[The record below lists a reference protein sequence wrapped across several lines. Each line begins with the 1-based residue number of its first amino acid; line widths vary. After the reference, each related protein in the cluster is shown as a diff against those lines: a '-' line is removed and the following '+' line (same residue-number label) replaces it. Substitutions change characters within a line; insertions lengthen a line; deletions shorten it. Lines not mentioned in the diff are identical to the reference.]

1 MPAEKPKIELIRVS
15 KRFESVDAVHPLDLA
30 IPSGKTTVLI
40 GQSGC
45 GKTTLLKLMMGLVR
59 TDSGRIEIDGQVLT
73 PQTYGSIRRRMGYV
87 VQGGGLFPHMTAREN
102 VTFMARYLGW
112 EAARIDDRLSHLV
125 SLTRFPPDGLTRYPG
140 QVSGG
145 QRQRVALMR
154 ALMLDPDVLLLD
166 EPLGAL
172 DPMIRRKLQDDLT
185 EIFARLAKTVVMVT
199 HDLGEAAVFADTVV
213 LMREGRIV
221 QQGPPRELLDAPVE
235 PFVTEFVNAQ
245 RSPVAMWGEARS

>member
-73 PQTYGSIRRRMGYV
+73 PETYGTIRRLMGYV

-102 VTFMARYLGW
+102 VTFMARYMGW
-112 EAARIDDRLSHLV
+112 KTS
-125 SLTRFPPDGLTRYPG
+125 S
-140 QVSGG
+140 
-145 QRQRVALMR
+145 AL
-154 ALMLDPDVLLLD
+154 
-166 EPLGAL
+166 
-172 DPMIRRKLQDDLT
+172 
-185 EIFARLAKTVVMVT
+185 
-199 HDLGEAAVFADTVV
+199 
-213 LMREGRIV
+213 REG
-221 QQGPPRELLDAPVE
+221 PA
-235 PFVTEFVNAQ
+235 
-245 RSPVAMWGEARS
+245 

>member
-1 MPAEKPKIELIRVS
+1 MPAEKLKIELIHVS
-15 KRFESVDAVHPLDLA
+15 KRYESVDAVHPLDLA
-30 IPSGKTTVLI
+30 IPFGKTTVLI

-73 PQTYGSIRRRMGYV
+73 PETYGTIRRLMGYV
-87 VQGGGLFPHMTAREN
+87 VQGGGLFPHMTARQN
-102 VTFMARYLGW
+102 VTFMAHYLGW
-112 EAARIDDRLSHLV
+112 EASRIDDRLSHLV
-125 SLTRFPPDGLTRYPG
+125 SLTHFPPDGLTRYPG

-185 EIFARLAKTVVMVT
+185 QIFAGLAKTVVLVT

-221 QQGPPRELLDAPVE
+221 QQGPPRELLDAPGD
-235 PFVTEFVNAQ
+235 PFVTAFVNAQ
-245 RSPVAMWGEARS
+245 RSPVAMWGESGV

>member
-1 MPAEKPKIELIRVS
+1 MPPEKPKIELIRVS
-15 KRFESVDAVHPLDLA
+15 KRFDSVDAVHPIDLA

-73 PQTYGSIRRRMGYV
+73 PETYGTIRRLMGYV

-112 EAARIDDRLSHLV
+112 QASRIDDRLSNLV

-154 ALMLDPDVLLLD
+154 ALMLDPDILLLD

-185 EIFARLAKTVVMVT
+185 QIFAGLAKTVVMVT

-221 QQGPPRELLDAPVE
+221 QQGPPRELLDAPVD
-235 PFVTEFVNAQ
+235 PFVTAFVNAQ
-245 RSPVAMWGEARS
+245 RSPVAMWGESGV

>member
-1 MPAEKPKIELIRVS
+1 MPAEKPKIELIQVS
-15 KRFESVDAVHPLDLA
+15 KRYESVDAVHPIDLA

-73 PQTYGSIRRRMGYV
+73 PETYGTIRRLMGYV

-102 VTFMARYLGW
+102 VTFMARYMGW
-112 EAARIDDRLSHLV
+112 ETSRIDDRLSHLV
-125 SLTRFPPDGLTRYPG
+125 SLTHFPPDGLTRYPG

-185 EIFARLAKTVVMVT
+185 QIFAGLAKTVVMVT

-221 QQGPPRELLDAPVE
+221 QQGPPRELLDAPVD
-235 PFVTEFVNAQ
+235 PFVTAFVNAQ
-245 RSPVAMWGEARS
+245 RSNTGRWGEAGV